1 MLRRAPALALA
12 AGIGAGIA
20 RLSAPEGV
28 SDAAAWTFSS
38 GALAAT
44 VGNGLAALVGD
55 APALDTLAVVGGALS
70 AALLFATLRAQAPG
84 QDRRAAIVAL
94 VALLSAPVLTGAQSA
109 LPGAACLGPA
119 ALALAWW
126 RDRPVAAA
134 VLSALV
140 GAWSAPVGVSL
151 ALAGALLTTSLPPLV
166 LAAGLAALGSAGAV
180 DVTGAASLPWVR
192 EPATPV
198 AGVALLGAALIL
210 PGDGRLRRVAG
221 LAALLALG
229 PVLRVQG
236 QLVPMPAALPAALGS
251 SGGWSAAGVVAAA
264 ALALAAMAPGL
275 PARLALP
282 RVGLAFALIVAE
294 GLALGSRPVTPF
306 PRHVPEMVRSL
317 AEREGPVLVLP
328 AGRLGERSARREA
341 LWRHLAARFGRP
353 LHAEGRPLAS
363 SDPALGATGVMALF
377 AVLEPEEGWVLPP
390 ADGGK
395 VLRALGVTELILDR
409 AACTTEELASID
421 PVMARLFGPP
431 QRDVAAGVDLW
442 RVSPQGERSFPT
454 EPYLRRAGEPGTM
467 GWQGIE
473 RLLASPSSSAG
484 PG

>member
-1 MLRRAPALALA
+1 MLRRYLPLALA
-12 AGIGAGIA
+12 AGIGAGVA
-20 RLSAPEGV
+20 RLSAPQGV

-38 GALAAT
+38 GALVAR
-44 VGNGLAALVGD
+44 VSNGLAALVGD
-55 APALDTLAVVGGALS
+55 APALDALAVVGGALS
-70 AALLFATLRAQAPG
+70 AAMLFEALRAPG
-84 QDRRAAIVAL
+84 REARAGLVTL

-134 VLSALV
+134 VLTALV

-151 ALAGALLTTSLPPLV
+151 ALAGALLTASLPPLV
-166 LAAGLAALGSAGAV
+166 LAAGLAALGSAGAG
-180 DVTGAASLPWVR
+180 DVTGAASFPWVR

-198 AGVALLGAALIL
+198 AGLALLGAALIL
-210 PGDGRLRRVAG
+210 PGDVRLRRVAG

-236 QLVPMPAALPAALGS
+236 QLLPMPAALPAALGS

-264 ALALAAMAPGL
+264 ALAHAAMGPAV
-275 PARLALP
+275 PARLASP
-282 RVGLAFALIVAE
+282 RAWVALALIVAE

-317 AEREGPVLVLP
+317 TEREGAVLVLP
-328 AGRLGERSARREA
+328 AGRLGERSARRGA

-353 LHAEGRPLAS
+353 LHAEGHPLAS

-377 AVLEPEEGWVLPP
+377 AVLEPEEDWVLPP
-390 ADGGK
+390 ADEGK

-409 AACTTEELASID
+409 AACTAEELASID

-473 RLLASPSSSAG
+473 RLLASPTAPSG